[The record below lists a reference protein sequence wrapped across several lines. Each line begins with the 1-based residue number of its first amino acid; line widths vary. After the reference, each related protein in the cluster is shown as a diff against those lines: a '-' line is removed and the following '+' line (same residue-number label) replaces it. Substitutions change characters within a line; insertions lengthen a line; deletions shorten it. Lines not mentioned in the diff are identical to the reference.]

1 MQISKVDSNNPN
13 IKTYEVI
20 DPETQE
26 GVFYIAVD
34 NKEHITNIIAPE
46 VGGNLNKVD
55 ATILKYRTEVPLIFN
70 KDGILILQNND
81 ELVQLLIDLLGVHA
95 VIVSKDLNLE
105 LTPEQVAEFGLALNE
120 IPDQTTVLNKYNS
133 DPYEGM
139 FPQILDYLNNAG
151 AESPAN
157 SLGGSDFSMDVD
169 TDIEPDTQD
178 TEDEETV
185 PPEEGEE
192 EVVQ

>member
-1 MQISKVDSNNPN
+1 MQISKVDSSNPN

-34 NKEHITNIIAPE
+34 SKENVTNIIAPE
-46 VGGNLNKVD
+46 VGGGLNKVD

-81 ELVQLLIDLLGVHA
+81 DLVQMLIDLLGVHA

-105 LTPEQVAEFGLALNE
+105 LTPEQAAEFGLALNE

-139 FPQILDYLNNAG
+139 FPQILDYLNKAGG
-151 AESPAN
+151 AENPAD
-157 SLGGSDFSMDVD
+157 SLGGSDFSINVD
-169 TDIEPDTQD
+169 TDTGPDVED
-178 TEDEETV
+178 GEDEE
-185 PPEEGEE
+185 
-192 EVVQ
+192 EVIQ